1 MCEEGGI
8 NDKDMAKENDL
19 INSKIEA
26 IDRRIGELQQERA
39 YLINRLP
46 LIENA
51 FFAVERM
58 GIDRDL
64 FLGRCRKTR
73 LAFARC
79 AVAAY
84 LHRYSFTTI
93 QIAFI
98 LCRDHASV
106 SNYLRQYERAM
117 QEPRFYRDLVAFLE
131 EFNKQLTIR

>member
-1 MCEEGGI
+1 
-8 NDKDMAKENDL
+8 MAKENTL
-19 INSKIEA
+19 INDKIEA
-26 IDRRIGELQQERA
+26 IDRKIGELQQERA
-39 YLINRLP
+39 YLIKRLP
-46 LIENA
+46 IIENA

-84 LHRYSFTTI
+84 LRRYSFTND

-98 LCRDHASV
+98 LRRDHASV
-106 SNYLRQYERAM
+106 SNYQRKYDKAM
-117 QEPRFYRDLVAFLE
+117 QEPRFYRDLVAFLD